1 MKELTLS
8 ESKQVAGGL
17 LPTMNPLRR
26 PWQKKGLFLPIVTP
40 ALPAL

>member
-17 LPTMNPLRR
+17 LPTINPLR
-26 PWQKKGLFLPIVTP
+26 PWQRKGFFLPIVTP